1 MEQRTDERTAALRE
15 ILSSHPFKLVLSNG
29 KGCDYQKIVVQY
41 KDEGYYQLEKYTQ
54 KQVFHE
60 NVPPDSLSPA
70 LEELLKLGY
79 RQLNSYG
86 ADCQM
91 EMKLSKKG
99 KVLLN
104 RRNQAVVKPTSSSHN
119 KEENYILK
127 EGTII
132 PPLVELG
139 IFTPDGR
146 VVKAM
151 YDKYRQI
158 NRFIEI
164 VDDAVSSLDENQ
176 ELTIVDFGCG
186 KSYLTFILYYYFVE
200 LRHRPVKMIGLD
212 LKADVIQHCN
222 QVAKKYGYEHLTFQ
236 MGDINGFRYDGV
248 IDMVITLHAC
258 DTATDFALYNAI
270 QWNAKMIFS
279 VPCCQHEL
287 NGQIKTE
294 TLSVLTK
301 YGIIQERVAALL
313 TDGIRGSL
321 LEACGY
327 RTQLLEFVDLT
338 HSPKNILIRAVR
350 SNLPLKKRMA
360 SLKEVKQAMET
371 FSVDPTL
378 YRLLS
383 DAGRLPEEK
392 Q

>member
-1 MEQRTDERTAALRE
+1 MEQIYEALKE
-15 ILSSHPFKLVLSNG
+15 VLASQPYKLVLSSG
-29 KGCDYQKIVVQY
+29 KGCEYQKIVVQLKGDY
-41 KDEGYYQLEKYTQ
+41 FQIEKYTQ

-60 NVPPDSLSPA
+60 NVKPSE
-70 LEELLKLGY
+70 LEEALHALLELGY
-79 RQLNSYG
+79 RQLNSYS
-86 ADCQM
+86 DSEQM
-91 EMKLSKKG
+91 EMKISKKG

-104 RRNQAVVKPTSSSHN
+104 RRKQEGAAAKAAPASHN
-119 KEENYILK
+119 KEKNYILK
-127 EGTII
+127 EGSII
-132 PPLVELG
+132 PPLVDLG

-146 VVKAM
+146 VVKSM

-164 VDDAVSSLDENQ
+164 VDDAVSNWEEGK

-200 LRHRPVKMIGLD
+200 LRHLPVTMIGLD
-212 LKADVIQHCN
+212 LKADVIEHCN
-222 QVAKKYGYEHLTFQ
+222 QVAQKYGYDRLRFE
-236 MGDINGFRYDGV
+236 MGDINGFRYEGA

-270 QWNAKMIFS
+270 QWNTKMIFS

-287 NGQIKTE
+287 NAQIKTDE
-294 TLSVLTK
+294 LSVLTK
-301 YGIIQERVAALL
+301 YGIIKERVAALL

-327 RTQLLEFVDLT
+327 KTQLLEFVDLT
-338 HSPKNILIRAVR
+338 HSPKNILIRAVK
-350 SNLPLKKRMA
+350 SNVSAKKKQA
-360 SLKEVKQAMET
+360 SLEEVKRSMGT
-371 FSVDPTL
+371 FSVEPTL

-383 DAGRLPEEK
+383 EAGK
-392 Q
+392 I

>member
-1 MEQRTDERTAALRE
+1 MEQIYEALKE
-15 ILSSHPFKLVLSNG
+15 VLASQPYKLVLSSG
-29 KGCDYQKIVVQY
+29 KGCEYQKIVVQLKGDY
-41 KDEGYYQLEKYTQ
+41 FQIEKYTQ

-60 NVPPDSLSPA
+60 NVKPA
-70 LEELLKLGY
+70 ELEEALHALLELGY
-79 RQLNSYG
+79 RQLNSY
-86 ADCQM
+86 ADSEQM
-91 EMKLSKKG
+91 EMKISKKG

-104 RRNQAVVKPTSSSHN
+104 RRKQEGTAAKAAPASHN
-119 KEENYILK
+119 KEKNYILK

-132 PPLVELG
+132 PPLVDLG

-146 VVKAM
+146 VVKSM

-164 VDDAVSSLDENQ
+164 VDDAVSSWDEGK

-200 LRHRPVKMIGLD
+200 LRHLPVTMIGLD
-212 LKADVIQHCN
+212 LKADVIEHCN
-222 QVAKKYGYEHLTFQ
+222 QVAQKYGYDRLRFE
-236 MGDINGFRYDGV
+236 MGVINGFRYEGAIV
-248 IDMVITLHAC
+248 TVITLHAC

-270 QWNAKMIFS
+270 QWNTKMIFS

-287 NGQIKTE
+287 NAQIKTDE
-294 TLSVLTK
+294 LSVLTK
-301 YGIIQERVAALL
+301 YGIIKERVAALL

-327 RTQLLEFVDLT
+327 QTQLLEFVDLT
-338 HSPKNILIRAVR
+338 HSPKNILIRAVK
-350 SNLPLKKRMA
+350 SNVSAKKKQA
-360 SLKEVKQAMET
+360 SLEEVNRAMQE
-371 FSVDPTL
+371 FSVEPTL

-383 DAGRLPEEK
+383 EAGK
-392 Q
+392 I

>member
-1 MEQRTDERTAALRE
+1 MEQIYEALE
-15 ILSSHPFKLVLSNG
+15 QVLASQPYKLVLSSG
-29 KGCDYQKIVVQY
+29 KGCEYQKIVVQLKGDY
-41 KDEGYYQLEKYTQ
+41 FQIEKYTQ

-60 NVPPDSLSPA
+60 NVKP
-70 LEELLKLGY
+70 EELEAALRQLLEMGY
-79 RQLNSYG
+79 RQLNSY
-86 ADCQM
+86 AESEQM
-91 EMKLSKKG
+91 EMKISKKG

-104 RRNQAVVKPTSSSHN
+104 RRKQEGAAKAAPAAHN
-119 KEENYILK
+119 KEKNYILK

-132 PPLVELG
+132 PPLVDLG

-146 VVKAM
+146 VVKSM

-164 VDDAVSSLDENQ
+164 VDDAVSSWEEGK

-200 LRHRPVKMIGLD
+200 LRHLPVNMIGLD
-212 LKADVIQHCN
+212 LKADVIKHCN
-222 QVAKKYGYEHLTFQ
+222 EVAQKYGYERLRFE
-236 MGDINGFRYDGV
+236 MGDINGFRYDGA

-270 QWNAKMIFS
+270 QWNTKMIFS

-287 NGQIKTE
+287 NAQIKSE
-294 TLSVLTK
+294 ELSVLTK
-301 YGIIQERVAALL
+301 YGIIKERVAALL

-327 RTQLLEFVDLT
+327 KTQLLEFVDLT
-338 HSPKNILIRAVR
+338 HSPKNILIRAVK
-350 SNLPLKKRMA
+350 SNVSAKKRQA
-360 SLKEVKQAMET
+360 SLDEAKRAMKE

-383 DAGRLPEEK
+383 EAGK
-392 Q
+392 I